1 MIEGGAFLSFSNNNA
16 YFGLNHSKGLRQM
29 IKTVT
34 IDIINDKA
42 MKLLQDLELLQL
54 IRLHKEEGQPTLV
67 NWVQRYKGAMSKQ
80 ALTDIDDQL
89 TELRNGWE

>member
-1 MIEGGAFLSFSNNNA
+1 
-16 YFGLNHSKGLRQM
+16 M

-42 MKLLQDLELLQL
+42 MRLLQDLELLQL
-54 IRLHKEEGQPTLV
+54 IRLHKEEGQPGFE

-80 ALTDIDDQL
+80 ALADIDDQL